1 MSNEEDRK
9 SMDDVLASIRRIVR
23 SEKDPDPASAPVP
36 DPVAES
42 SPAPEPVGEPPAPEA
57 RMMPESQPA
66 TGSPASSGDV
76 PLALTPDMMM
86 EGDEESVVSQ
96 AIDAAST
103 SVAETVTDAVGD
115 VSAGVTG
122 IAGAAAAALPD
133 TDGLKEMVRDV
144 IREELTSSDA
154 AGEAIRSIIRDELTT
169 GEVGR
174 NISQNV
180 FALIQSEIAKAKNS

>member
-1 MSNEEDRK
+1 
-9 SMDDVLASIRRIVR
+9 
-23 SEKDPDPASAPVP
+23 
-36 DPVAES
+36 
-42 SPAPEPVGEPPAPEA
+42 
-57 RMMPESQPA
+57 
-66 TGSPASSGDV
+66 
-76 PLALTPDMMM
+76 MMM